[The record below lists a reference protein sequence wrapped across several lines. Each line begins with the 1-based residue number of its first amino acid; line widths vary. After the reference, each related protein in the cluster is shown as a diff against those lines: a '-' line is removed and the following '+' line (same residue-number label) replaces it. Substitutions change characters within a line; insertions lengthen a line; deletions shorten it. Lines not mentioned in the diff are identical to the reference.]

1 LDLKSPLPRFQQ
13 RRQIGREG
21 GHSQERELLEII
33 IGLISSTVIAWFAHR
48 RGALSAS
55 GAWAAILVGTMT
67 FGFGEWT
74 WGLVLIAFFALSTL
88 LSRYR
93 QVDKRELA
101 EKFAKG
107 ARRDMGQVLANGG
120 LGAFIALLYFFYPR
134 SPLLAAF
141 LGSMA
146 TVNADTWATEVG
158 VLSRDPPRLITT
170 GRRVPP
176 GTSGGMT
183 ALGTTASALGALVM
197 GVLAYVLMYVE
208 AVLSGDIA
216 LQLSWIVPITLFSG
230 FLGSLFDSLLGATVQ
245 GIFYCAKCEVDTEKE
260 LHGCG
265 LRTSHVRGWRWLN
278 NDMVNFFSSLWGAL
292 VAIAL
297 WGVIATR

>member
-1 LDLKSPLPRFQQ
+1 M
-13 RRQIGREG
+13 
-21 GHSQERELLEII
+21 LEII
-33 IGLISSTVIAWFAHR
+33 IGLISSTVIASFAHR
-48 RGALSAS
+48 RGALTVS
-55 GAWAAILVGTMT
+55 GALAAVVVGTIV
-67 FGFGEWT
+67 FGCGGWT
-74 WGLVLIAFFALSTL
+74 WGLVLLAFFVLSTA

-93 QVDKRELA
+93 QAEKRELA

-120 LGAFIALLYFFYPR
+120 LGAFISLLYFFCPI

-146 TVNADTWATEVG
+146 AVNADTWGTEVG

-170 GRRVPP
+170 GRRVPA
-176 GTSGGMT
+176 GTSGGIT
-183 ALGTTASALGALVM
+183 LLGTTASALGALVI
-197 GVLAYVLMYVE
+197 GVLAYILICVE
-208 AVLSGDIA
+208 AMLCGASA
-216 LQLSWIVPITLFSG
+216 LQLSWIIPATLFSG
-230 FLGSLFDSLLGATVQ
+230 LLGSLFDSLLGATVQ
-245 GIFYCAKCEVDTEKE
+245 GIFYCARCEVETEKE

-278 NDMVNFFSSLWGAL
+278 NDIVNFVSALCGAL

-297 WGVIATR
+297 WGAIVGP